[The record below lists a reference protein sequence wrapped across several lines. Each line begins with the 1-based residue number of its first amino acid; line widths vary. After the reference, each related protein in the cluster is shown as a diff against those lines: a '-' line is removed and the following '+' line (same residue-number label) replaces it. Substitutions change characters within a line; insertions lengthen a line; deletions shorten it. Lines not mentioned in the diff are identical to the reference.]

1 MRPSLSLI
9 TILSL
14 LFLPSAVTATT
25 IGVTYISSPTLPPPE
40 QVIAN
45 FLSLKI
51 TAVRLP
57 VPDPDI
63 IRAFSYTNISLF
75 LAIPNSLIP
84 SIAANISAASLW
96 LYGHVIPFYPRAHIT
111 AISVGTHVLSQGDV
125 TSADLLVP
133 AIRNVYL
140 SLTAIGIRQITVST
154 TFSFVNIMTTSF
166 PPSSAEFQQP
176 ANSFVIKPLLDLL
189 TETNSSFFVSLYPY
203 SVYKLRPEIP
213 IGFALFQQHAYNF
226 REDTVTGV
234 RYRNLFDLMV
244 DAVIAAMV
252 VAGHENIP
260 VVVADT
266 GWPCFDSNHEVE
278 ARDVYSKMYL
288 QGLINHVR
296 SGKGTPLRKEGAA
309 EIYIYEVFDT
319 NDAASMGLN
328 SDGAWQNWGFCYPNM
343 SMKFE
348 IDFSNGGFP
357 LTEAEDGMIIT
368 CLLLSLLV
376 WYVILFGN
384 PMATVNR
391 Y

>member
-1 MRPSLSLI
+1 MFPSLSLI
-9 TILSL
+9 TFLSL
-14 LFLPSAVTATT
+14 LFLPSAVTATK

-40 QVIAN
+40 EVIAN
-45 FLSLKI
+45 FLSQKI

-96 LYGHVIPFYPRAHIT
+96 LYAHVIPFYPRAHIT

-133 AIRNVYL
+133 AIRNVYR

-244 DAVIAAMV
+244 DAVIAAMT

-260 VVVADT
+260 VVVAET

-309 EIYIYEVFDT
+309 EVYIYEVFDT
-319 NDAASMGLN
+319 NDTASKGLN

-348 IDFSNGGFP
+348 IDFGNGSSP
-357 LTEAEDGMIIT
+357 LTEDGMFIT
-368 CLLLSLLV
+368 CLLWSVLV